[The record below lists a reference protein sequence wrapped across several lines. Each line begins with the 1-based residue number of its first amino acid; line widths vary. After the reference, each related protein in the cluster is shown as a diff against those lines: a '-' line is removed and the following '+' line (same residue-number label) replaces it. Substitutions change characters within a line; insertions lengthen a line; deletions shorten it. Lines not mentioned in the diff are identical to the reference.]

1 MDYRVR
7 VRQAGNGEWV
17 ASAEGMPGCTV
28 KGQSREAVL
37 DEMRKAINMY
47 VAGLLEEGI
56 DEPEDG
62 DQGEVVTLSL

>member
-1 MDYRVR
+1 
-7 VRQAGNGEWV
+7 
-17 ASAEGMPGCTV
+17 MPGCTV

>member
-7 VRQAGNGEWV
+7 VGQNASGEWV

-28 KGQSREAVL
+28 KAQSREAVL
-37 DEMRKAINMY
+37 EEMRKAIDMY
-47 VAGLLEEGI
+47 VQGLLEEGI

-62 DQGEVVTLSL
+62 DQGEVLTLSL